1 MSRTNINFKCFD
13 GDKWKKTIL
22 KPLWSIENHS
32 LIGWLIILH
41 NGIINPSNLK
51 QYDEGFVMERDWLTN
66 IHYEKIMFVTTCLS
80 SCNLILLDIL
90 KL

>member
-1 MSRTNINFKCFD
+1 
-13 GDKWKKTIL
+13 
-22 KPLWSIENHS
+22 
-32 LIGWLIILH
+32 LH